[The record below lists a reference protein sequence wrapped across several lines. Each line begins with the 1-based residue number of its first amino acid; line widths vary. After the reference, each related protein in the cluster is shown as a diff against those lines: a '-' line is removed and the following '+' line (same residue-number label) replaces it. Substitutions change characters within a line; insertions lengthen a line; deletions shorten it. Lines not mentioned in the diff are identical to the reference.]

1 MKNFLLD
8 THIWIWWANRSE
20 RLDKKIMKLLDNAES
35 GSLHISTISC
45 WEVAKLV
52 QKEKIK
58 LSEPV
63 NLWIKCALMA
73 SVLVLDQLTPEISIE
88 STQLP
93 GDFHNDPA
101 DQIIVATARLNNYTL
116 ITADSLILNYQYV
129 RTMLVE
135 DKSKR

>member
-8 THIWIWWANRSE
+8 THIWIWWANRSD

-63 NLWIKCALMA
+63 NLWIKCALTA
-73 SVLVLDQLTPEISIE
+73 PVLVLEQLTPETSIE

-93 GDFHNDPA
+93 GTFHNDPA

-116 ITADSLILNYQYV
+116 ITADSLILDYQYV
-129 RTMLVE
+129 RTM
-135 DKSKR
+135 SARS

>member
-8 THIWIWWANRSE
+8 THIWIWWANRSG
-20 RLDKKIMKLLDNAES
+20 RLDKKIMKLLDNADS
-35 GSLHISTISC
+35 GFLHISTISC

-63 NLWIKCALMA
+63 NLWIKCALTA
-73 SVLVLDQLTPEISIE
+73 PVLVLEQLTPETSIE

-93 GDFHNDPA
+93 GNFHNDPA

-116 ITADSLILNYQYV
+116 ITADSLILDYQYV
-129 RTMLVE
+129 RTM
-135 DKSKR
+135 SARS

>member
-1 MKNFLLD
+1 MKNLLLD
-8 THIWIWWANRSE
+8 THIWIWWANRSNK
-20 RLDKKIMKLLDNAES
+20 LDKKIIRMLDDAKS
-35 GSLHISTISC
+35 GSLHLSAISC

-52 QKEKIK
+52 QKKNLI

-63 NLWIKCALMA
+63 NLWIKSALSTSA
-73 SVLVLDQLTPEISIE
+73 LVLEQLSPEISLE

-101 DQIIVATARLNNYTL
+101 DQIIVATARLHKFTL

-129 RTMLVE
+129 KTMQT
-135 DKSKR
+135 K

>member
-8 THIWIWWANRSE
+8 THTWIWWANRSD
-20 RLDKKIMKLLDNAES
+20 RLDKKIMLLLDNAES

-45 WEVAKLV
+45 WEIAKLV

-58 LSEPV
+58 LSKPV
-63 NLWIKCALMA
+63 NLWIECALTTP
-73 SVLVLDQLTPEISIE
+73 VLVIEQLTPEISIE

-93 GDFHNDPA
+93 GKFHNDPA

-129 RTMLVE
+129 KTI
-135 DKSKR
+135 SPI

>member
-8 THIWIWWANRSE
+8 THIWIWWANRSD

-63 NLWIKCALMA
+63 NLWIKRALTA
-73 SVLVLDQLTPEISIE
+73 PVLVLEQLTPEISIE

-93 GDFHNDPA
+93 GNFHNDPA

-116 ITADSLILNYQYV
+116 ITADSLILDYQYV
-129 RTMLVE
+129 RTM
-135 DKSKR
+135 SARC